1 MNIVDLKNK
10 FDELSCN
17 LIREY
22 TVLEK
27 KYIEEK
33 DKNTKELTHVNSIS
47 ESMVGTLEK
56 NDIEI
61 NGYKDTLAKKDLLI
75 TQLRNEIHDLHCKVT
90 EVSEEMDGKTKF
102 DMIRAQADEI
112 HAKSQEIERLAGI
125 IQTKNKRS
133 LQVDIEELVVNDNH
147 TNDMEETG
155 ETTDE
160 LTDELTD
167 EVIDEGEQESGFEIK
182 APLQKFLLGVPVEQ
196 LEQDEVTDEVTDEP
210 EEKGVV
216 VEEKEVVVVEE
227 VVVEEKEVV
236 EEEVEESFSI
246 VKYRKVM
253 YYIDE
258 SEPPNVYTIL
268 DDEDIG
274 EKIGTWEKN
283 DKGKKVLVKN
293 KSSSKKK

>member
-47 ESMVGTLEK
+47 ESLVGTLEK

-61 NGYKDTLAKKDLLI
+61 NGYKDTLSKKDLLI

-147 TNDMEETG
+147 TNDMDETG

-167 EVIDEGEQESGFEIK
+167 EV
-182 APLQKFLLGVPVEQ
+182 
-196 LEQDEVTDEVTDEP
+196 
-210 EEKGVV
+210 
-216 VEEKEVVVVEE
+216 EEKEEVEEME

-246 VKYRKVM
+246 VKYRKVE

-258 SEPPNVYTIL
+258 STPPNVYIIL

>member
-22 TVLEK
+22 TALEK

-33 DKNTKELTHVNSIS
+33 DKNTKDLTLVNSIN

-56 NDIEI
+56 NDHEM
-61 NGYKDTLAKKDLLI
+61 NEYKDNLAKKDLLI
-75 TQLRNEIHDLHCKVT
+75 TKLRNEIHDLHCKVK

-112 HAKSQEIERLAGI
+112 HAKSQEIERLTGI
-125 IQTKNKRS
+125 IQTKKKRS
-133 LQVDIEELVVNDNH
+133 LQVDIEELVINDYHNI
-147 TNDMEETG
+147 DMTEDNKGDDKEDDKEDDKKDDKKDDKEDEDLG
-155 ETTDE
+155 ETTEE
-160 LTDELTD
+160 LTDN
-167 EVIDEGEQESGFEIK
+167 
-182 APLQKFLLGVPVEQ
+182 
-196 LEQDEVTDEVTDEP
+196 
-210 EEKGVV
+210 
-216 VEEKEVVVVEE
+216 EVVQKDVEGL
-227 VVVEEKEVV
+227 
-236 EEEVEESFSI
+236 EEELEELEELEEESFSI
-246 VKYRKVM
+246 VKYRKVE

-283 DKGKKVLVKN
+283 EKGKKVIVKN

>member
-47 ESMVGTLEK
+47 ESLVGTLEK

-160 LTDELTD
+160 LTDEL
-167 EVIDEGEQESGFEIK
+167 
-182 APLQKFLLGVPVEQ
+182 
-196 LEQDEVTDEVTDEP
+196 
-210 EEKGVV
+210 EEKEVV
-216 VEEKEVVVVEE
+216 VEEKEVVVEEKEVVVEEKE

-246 VKYRKVM
+246 VKYRKVL

>member
-196 LEQDEVTDEVTDEP
+196 LEQDEVTDEVTGES
-210 EEKGVV
+210 
-216 VEEKEVVVVEE
+216 EEKEVVVEE
-227 VVVEEKEVV
+227 KEEKEVV

-246 VKYRKVM
+246 VKYRKVQ

-258 SEPPNVYTIL
+258 STPPNVYTIL

-283 DKGKKVLVKN
+283 DKGKKVIVKN

>member
-47 ESMVGTLEK
+47 ESLVGTLEK

-61 NGYKDTLAKKDLLI
+61 NGYKDTLSKKDLLI

-147 TNDMEETG
+147 TNDMDETG

-167 EVIDEGEQESGFEIK
+167 EV
-182 APLQKFLLGVPVEQ
+182 
-196 LEQDEVTDEVTDEP
+196 
-210 EEKGVV
+210 EEKEVV
-216 VEEKEVVVVEE
+216 VEEKEE
-227 VVVEEKEVV
+227 VEEKEVV

-246 VKYRKVM
+246 VKYRKVE

-258 SEPPNVYTIL
+258 STPPNVYIIL